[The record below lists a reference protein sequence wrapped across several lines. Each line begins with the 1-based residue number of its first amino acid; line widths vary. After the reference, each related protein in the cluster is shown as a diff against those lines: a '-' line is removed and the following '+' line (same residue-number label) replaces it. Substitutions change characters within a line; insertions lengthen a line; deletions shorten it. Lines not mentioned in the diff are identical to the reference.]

1 MLKENA
7 VPCNRVAIAT
17 LLLAVSVKVLAQNVG
32 QCDAALAPTI
42 EKAASDYALAQSYM
56 YVNAALE
63 YDKLKRSSAE
73 ERGTSASYKFFGA
86 EYNESKSSSE
96 FQEKIRDRLKREN
109 FSMSESESRSSYR
122 RYLSGP
128 QLSAWS
134 SCVQSVTRGG
144 AVILLA
150 ESVSSSAFPIRVRW
164 YPPAGVGTGTLV
176 IRIRNGTI
184 DDTNHLQ
191 VQLQGATEKAFIVEP
206 DTSTRQIVLTAEIMG
221 TADTLALPRAFPPA
235 EPPKPSVIGAKPKTR
250 MQITVPAADF
260 VRPLNVALGGPN
272 NTYGADVLLNGP
284 PYNDRPNRAEFEF
297 NASAGGTYLLKVEYA
312 AADARPVRI
321 LLNGEVVI
329 AEALGSPTGCWTT
342 DCQRVLNQGRLTLRE
357 GINVLRVER
366 GSVFPHIRKFVF
378 EPMD

>member
-1 MLKENA
+1 MPSL
-7 VPCNRVAIAT
+7 RTAIAT
-17 LLLAVSVKVLAQNVG
+17 LLLAASANLAAQDLS

-56 YVNAALE
+56 YVNAAHE

-73 ERGTSASYKFFGA
+73 ERGASASYKFFGA
-86 EYNESKSSSE
+86 EYNDSKSSSE
-96 FQEKIRDRLKREN
+96 FHEKVRDRLKREN

-122 RYLSGP
+122 RYLSGA

-134 SCVQSVTRGG
+134 SCVQSLTRGG

-150 ESVSSSAFPIRVRW
+150 ESVSNSAFPIRVRW

-176 IRIRNGTI
+176 VRIRNGTI
-184 DDTNHLQ
+184 DDRNQLQ
-191 VQLQGATEKAFIVEP
+191 IQLQGTTEKAFIVEP
-206 DTSTRQIVLTAEIMG
+206 DASTRQIVLTAEILG
-221 TADTLALPRAFPPA
+221 TADTLALPRAFPRA
-235 EPPKPSVIGAKPKTR
+235 DPPKLSVITAKPKAKTP
-250 MQITVPAADF
+250 ITIPAADY

-284 PYNDRPNRAEFEF
+284 PYNDRPNRADYEF

-321 LLNGEVVI
+321 LLNGDVAI
-329 AEALGSPTGCWTT
+329 ADALGSPTGCWTT
-342 DCQRVLNQGRLTLRE
+342 NCQRLLNQGRVTLRE
-357 GINVLRVER
+357 GLNVLRVER
-366 GSVFPHIRKFVF
+366 ASVFPHLRKFVF
-378 EPMD
+378 EPVD